1 MQAVRQQ
8 IAMRLN
14 KNERSKIT
22 HDVCKES
29 KLKDYT
35 NTLDQTNY
43 RFAELTPH
51 TFTPDKATKAPSPRN
66 RINN

>member
-1 MQAVRQQ
+1 MKDQKSHMMCAKR
-8 IAMRLN
+8 A
-14 KNERSKIT
+14 
-22 HDVCKES
+22 
-29 KLKDYT
+29 KDYT